1 MAIQWYPETQEFH
14 LQNTSISYVIS
25 LLPDRSPG
33 LAYFGRPLAL
43 EGRYSR
49 LVRFEDRALST
60 HQSDLPASFCLDY
73 APRECPT
80 YGRGDYRFPAL
91 ELETEAGSPVI
102 LDLQYLEH
110 RIYQGKPPLKKLPA
124 TYIESLDEAE
134 SLTLTLEDGS
144 SHLQVQLHYTLFKD
158 HPILARRIT
167 IHNEGGQVL
176 RIRRAY
182 SAVLDL
188 DTSNWEFIH
197 FSGAWARE
205 RHTNRNPIGPGLQS
219 IGSNRGSSSAQHNP
233 SAILARPETTE
244 TAGEA
249 LGVLLVY
256 SGNFSIDVELGSHG
270 DTRLGLGI
278 NPFGFSW
285 RLAPGESFETP
296 EALIAYTDRGFSD
309 LSLHFHRLLGRRL
322 ARGQWRDR
330 ERPILINNWE
340 ATYFHFDEQKLL
352 DIAQSAK
359 DLGIELFVLDDG
371 WFGQRNDDTS
381 SLGDWEANR
390 EKLPHGIEGLARRV
404 ADLGLAFG
412 LWFEPEMVSPN
423 SRLYREHP
431 DWAVGSPLS
440 KQTLG
445 RNQLVLDM
453 GRSEVADYLFES
465 ISRLLSA
472 APISYIKWDMNRQ
485 MTEPL
490 SSALP
495 PDRQGEFFH
504 RYIIGVYELYRRL
517 TEAFPQVLFE
527 SCSAGGNRFDA
538 GMLAFAPQAWTSDD
552 SDAIERLAIQWGT
565 SYFYPP
571 SSMGAHVSAVPNHQ
585 VGRITPLWTRAG
597 VAFFG
602 AFGYELDPGKLSE
615 SEKVEIR
622 AQVDFYKAWRRVF
635 QFGDFYRLAGGP
647 AGDANFVAWMSVSE
661 DQSKAVVLA
670 VQTLARPN
678 PGFRRLPLHGL
689 KADLQYRVQVRP
701 AVPVK
706 DEASVRYNE
715 GLRRGDEL
723 LQVGLLLGGDG
734 WNGVSRGDFASWL
747 FTLEA

>member
-1 MAIQWYPETQEFH
+1 V
-14 LQNTSISYVIS
+14 N
-25 LLPDRSPG
+25 
-33 LAYFGRPLAL
+33 
-43 EGRYSR
+43 
-49 LVRFEDRALST
+49 
-60 HQSDLPASFCLDY
+60 
-73 APRECPT
+73 
-80 YGRGDYRFPAL
+80 
-91 ELETEAGSPVI
+91 
-102 LDLQYLEH
+102 
-110 RIYQGKPPLKKLPA
+110 
-124 TYIESLDEAE
+124 
-134 SLTLTLEDGS
+134 
-144 SHLQVQLHYTLFKD
+144 
-158 HPILARRIT
+158 
-167 IHNEGGQVL
+167 
-176 RIRRAY
+176 
-182 SAVLDL
+182 
-188 DTSNWEFIH
+188 
-197 FSGAWARE
+197 
-205 RHTNRNPIGPGLQS
+205 
-219 IGSNRGSSSAQHNP
+219 
-233 SAILARPETTE
+233 
-244 TAGEA
+244 
-249 LGVLLVY
+249 
-256 SGNFSIDVELGSHG
+256 
-270 DTRLGLGI
+270 
-278 NPFGFSW
+278 
-285 RLAPGESFETP
+285 
-296 EALIAYTDRGFSD
+296 
-309 LSLHFHRLLGRRL
+309 
-322 ARGQWRDR
+322 
-330 ERPILINNWE
+330 
-340 ATYFHFDEQKLL
+340 
-352 DIAQSAK
+352 
-359 DLGIELFVLDDG
+359 
-371 WFGQRNDDTS
+371 
-381 SLGDWEANR
+381 
-390 EKLPHGIEGLARRV
+390 
-404 ADLGLAFG
+404 
-412 LWFEPEMVSPN
+412 
-423 SRLYREHP
+423 
-431 DWAVGSPLS
+431 
-440 KQTLG
+440 
-445 RNQLVLDM
+445 
-453 GRSEVADYLFES
+453 YLFES

-661 DQSKAVVLA
+661 DQSRAVVLA

-678 PGFRRLPLHGL
+678 PGFRRLPLRGL